1 MEVRAAQRGERDE
14 VLDLLA
20 HWYNDRAFFAR
31 YNQNDPYFRDELCL
45 VARDGGRMVSTVQI
59 FDRAIHL
66 DGQVVPMGG
75 IGSVFTLAEY
85 RHKGVA
91 SALMRL
97 SVETMIREGF
107 EVSLLFAERLTFYN
121 QFGWREID
129 RKFSILTTAA
139 GLDAPGHFAIDSFET
154 ERDLGEIAAIH
165 RSYSGRFNVTAVRDE
180 ASWRANLKFAGAVTS
195 WNEATDQ
202 ALNPG
207 EAPQEYFIVCR
218 DEARIAAYARVIRFH
233 GVSMIM
239 EYGYVDGARGIEAM
253 LATFK
258 YLGQS
263 AAGVPVTVKRVGDH
277 TRAAL
282 LHSASKPN
290 EPSVLVTHT
299 AHDRALERALGSA
312 GCPVAHHTDN
322 NYMWRVLAPEKLAR
336 RFATTPEAASARA
349 FELFADSGSVFWT
362 ADRF

>member
-1 MEVRAAQRGERDE
+1 MEVRAAHRSERDE

-20 HWYNDRAFFAR
+20 RWYDDRAFFAR
-31 YNQNDPYFRDELCL
+31 YNRNDPGFRDALCL
-45 VARDGGRMVSTVQI
+45 VARDGGRLVSTVQI
-59 FDRAIHL
+59 FDRAINL
-66 DGQVVPMGG
+66 DGQPVPMGG
-75 IGSVFTLAEY
+75 IGSVFTLEEY

-121 QFGWREID
+121 QFGWREVD
-129 RKFSILTTAA
+129 RKFSILGAA
-139 GLDAPGHFAIDSFET
+139 AAIDVRDGFVIDSFET

-165 RSYSGRFNVTAVRDE
+165 RGYSGRFNVTAVRDD
-180 ASWRANLKFAGAVTS
+180 AAWRANLKFAG
-195 WNEATDQ
+195 NQ
-202 ALNPG
+202 PLRPG
-207 EAPQEYFIVCR
+207 EGSEEYFIVCR
-218 DEARIAAYARVIRFH
+218 DAARIAAYARVTRFH

-239 EYGYVDGARGIEAM
+239 EYGYVDGARGIDAM

-258 YLGQS
+258 YLGQ
-263 AAGVPVTVKRVGDH
+263 AAGSLPVTVKSVGDH
-277 TRAAL
+277 RRAAL
-282 LHSASKPN
+282 LHSASNPA

-299 AHDRALERALGSA
+299 AHDPALEKALNDA

-322 NYMWRVLAPEKLAR
+322 NYMWRILAPDKIAR
-336 RFATTPEAASARA
+336 RFTTTPEAASARA
-349 FELFADSGSVFWT
+349 SELFADSGSVFWT